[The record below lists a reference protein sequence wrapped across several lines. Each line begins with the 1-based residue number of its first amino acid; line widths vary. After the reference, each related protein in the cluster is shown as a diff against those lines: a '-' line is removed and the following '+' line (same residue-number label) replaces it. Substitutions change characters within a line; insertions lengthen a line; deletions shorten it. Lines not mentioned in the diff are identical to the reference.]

1 MLMEMDMWSVVRE
14 WFLNLLFGRET
25 RAVDGV
31 SSTLRFLKV
40 FCESQ
45 QNLHG
50 KSFEIFHFYFF
61 DVSARLKLLAFF
73 ATTVE
78 LCSER

>member
-1 MLMEMDMWSVVRE
+1 MECGQRVVSQPSLWKRNE
-14 WFLNLLFGRET
+14 SRRRCVFDSEI
-25 RAVDGV
+25 
-31 SSTLRFLKV
+31 SKV
-40 FCESQ
+40 KANKICME
-45 QNLHG
+45 
-50 KSFEIFHFYFF
+50 SFEKYFIFYFF

>member
-31 SSTLRFLKV
+31 SSTLRFLKSSV
-40 FCESQ
+40 KANKICME
-45 QNLHG
+45 
-50 KSFEIFHFYFF
+50 SFEKYFISIF
-61 DVSARLKLLAFF
+61 LM
-73 ATTVE
+73 
-78 LCSER
+78 

>member
-1 MLMEMDMWSVVRE
+1 MECGQRVVSQPSLWKRNE
-14 WFLNLLFGRET
+14 SRRRCVFDSEISKGLLFKTVEMAFVR
-25 RAVDGV
+25 
-31 SSTLRFLKV
+31 K
-40 FCESQ
+40 
-45 QNLHG
+45 
-50 KSFEIFHFYFF
+50 IFHFYFF

>member
-1 MLMEMDMWSVVRE
+1 MEMDMWSVVRE

-40 FCESQ
+40 FC
-45 QNLHG
+45 
-50 KSFEIFHFYFF
+50 
-61 DVSARLKLLAFF
+61 
-73 ATTVE
+73 
-78 LCSER
+78 

>member
-1 MLMEMDMWSVVRE
+1 MECGQRVVSQPSLWKRNE
-14 WFLNLLFGRET
+14 SRRRCVFDSEI
-25 RAVDGV
+25 
-31 SSTLRFLKV
+31 SKV

-50 KSFEIFHFYFF
+50 KSFEKYFIFYFF

>member
-31 SSTLRFLKV
+31 SSTLRFLKSSV
-40 FCESQ
+40 KANKFAWNRS
-45 QNLHG
+45 
-50 KSFEIFHFYFF
+50 KKYFISIF
-61 DVSARLKLLAFF
+61 LM
-73 ATTVE
+73 
-78 LCSER
+78 

>member
-31 SSTLRFLKV
+31 SSTLRFLKSSV
-40 FCESQ
+40 KANKICMGNRSK
-45 QNLHG
+45 NI
-50 KSFEIFHFYFF
+50 SFLFF
-61 DVSARLKLLAFF
+61 
-73 ATTVE
+73 
-78 LCSER
+78 

>member
-45 QNLHG
+45 QICME
-50 KSFEIFHFYFF
+50 SFEKIFHFYFF